1 MTSCE
6 GKLTVKECWNALDSM
21 GNNKSPGNDGF
32 TKEFYLAFFNDLNQ
46 YLVDSLNFSL
56 VNGEFS
62 SSQKQAVITLIEK
75 KDRDKRILKNW
86 RPISLINIDVKIASN
101 ALALRVRNV
110 MHELVHS
117 DQTAYV
123 KDRYIGESMRIID
136 DILEYTEC
144 NQVPS
149 LVYFVGG
156 QNSFWGLPF
165 SFNHTNLSAQKDLV
179 TWVPITFASTTHKK
193 LSRLEL
199 GVSLQFMLIGTDYA
213 NE

>member
-1 MTSCE
+1 
-6 GKLTVKECWNALDSM
+6 M
-21 GNNKSPGNDGF
+21 GNNKSPRNNGF

-86 RPISLINIDVKIASN
+86 RPISLINIDVKLASK

-123 KDRYIGESMRIID
+123 KDCYIGESIRILD

-144 NQVPS
+144 SQLPGILFSADFKKAFDSIDHTFLFS
-149 LVYFVGG
+149 LFLKNMDLDLTSSTRLKPYLLVLRVG
-156 QNSFWGLPF
+156 
-165 SFNHTNLSAQKDLV
+165 
-179 TWVPITFASTTHKK
+179 
-193 LSRLEL
+193 
-199 GVSLQFMLIGTDYA
+199 
-213 NE
+213 